1 MTMNSSLKKCFV
13 VLVSS
18 MSWFSLALIKP
29 CAEKKTKQFEQ
40 TLAFF
45 SKKPQVTPII
55 SDVLKRKKYYIKH
68 YGELQIAA
76 EKKPIKT
83 VYYYYKARTKVLSG
97 KSPVLFVFSG
107 LGGISL
113 LERYIADFFTKKGVS
128 VVLTEFSEFSG
139 LANIKSLQTKLLRS
153 VQSSLGLIEHF
164 ASLKE
169 VDADRMVT
177 LGISLG
183 GFRSLYL
190 MGIEKRLKGAVI
202 VVAGSSFAKS
212 LAFST
217 LPFIKKIRELQM
229 SYMGITNVEDYLTL
243 VEKTLPLKPTDL
255 MCRRA
260 KEDFFLY
267 LAAKD
272 SVVPYSLQQELWYKL
287 GKPFVKRMDF
297 GHYLGALSF
306 AWNHLDETFEFMK
319 YSWNK

>member
-1 MTMNSSLKKCFV
+1 MTMNVYSKGIFFLF
-13 VLVSS
+13 VSS
-18 MSWFSLALIKP
+18 VSWISLASVKP
-29 CAEKKTKQFEQ
+29 CVDKKTKQFET

-45 SKKPQVTPII
+45 SQKPQLTSLASRV
-55 SDVLKRKKYYIKH
+55 VKRKKHYIKH
-68 YGELQIAA
+68 YGELQIEAT
-76 EKKPIKT
+76 KRPIKT
-83 VYYYYKARTKVLSG
+83 VYYYYQTRMKSFSHKA
-97 KSPVLFVFSG
+97 PVLFVFSG
-107 LGGISL
+107 VGGVSL
-113 LERYIADFFTKKGVS
+113 LERYIADFFTKRGVS
-128 VVLTEFSEFSG
+128 VVVTEFSEFNG

-153 VQSSLGLIEHF
+153 IQSSLGLIEYF
-164 ASLKE
+164 SAFKE
-169 VDADRMVT
+169 IDEDRMTT
-177 LGISLG
+177 LGVSLG

-217 LPFIKKIRELQM
+217 MPFIKKVRELQM
-229 SYMGITNVEDYLTL
+229 AYMGITDVEDYLAL

-255 MCRRA
+255 LCRRS
-260 KEDFFLY
+260 KDDFFLY

-319 YSWNK
+319 YSWYK